1 MNRIYVTMTRIKLTS
16 LLFTVLCGLILTSIV
31 HAQSFSVKP
40 NLAHMENDKI
50 GFGID
55 VELSS
60 ENEYTLT
67 SETGF
72 PRYIELNMKL
82 NGSILSKPAFNPN
95 HQHLDI
101 YFGYLVSFK
110 KAQELQLG
118 QEPEPSP
125 DYGALGLGIN
135 ANFEANQTFTEQNVE
150 QGAEL
155 RYTNSS
161 KKFLPVVELSYLFVI
176 PYRSDFREDLNTE
189 NNMFQRFEAR
199 AFWAIRFGQFL
210 LNPDFRYFKSLD
222 LAPVLKEN
230 GLDKGFHSAV
240 SLGYIFGERDSGPL
254 QFFEYLYLQY
264 NRGQFPVYLDNR
276 ETVEAGI
283 TFSF

>member
-1 MNRIYVTMTRIKLTS
+1 MSDLKLTS
-16 LLFTVLCGLILTSIV
+16 LLLTIIIGLSLSTIAN
-31 HAQSFSVKP
+31 AQSFSVKP
-40 NLAHMENDKI
+40 NLARMENDKI
-50 GFGID
+50 GFGVD
-55 VELSS
+55 FELSS
-60 ENEYTLT
+60 ENEYTLP

-82 NGSILSKPAFNPN
+82 NGSILSKPKFNPN

-110 KAQELQLG
+110 KAQEIQLG

-125 DYGALGLGIN
+125 DYGSLGLGIN
-135 ANFEANQTFTEQNVE
+135 ANYEANQTFTEQNVE

-176 PYRSDFREDLNTE
+176 PYRSDFRDELNADT
-189 NNMFQRFEAR
+189 NMYQRFEAR
-199 AFWAIRFGQFL
+199 TFWAIRFGQFL
-210 LNPDFRYFKSLD
+210 LNPDFRYFRSLD
-222 LAPVLKEN
+222 LVAILKEN
-230 GLDKGFHSAV
+230 GLDEGFHSAV
-240 SLGYIFGERDSGPL
+240 SLGYVFGERDSGPL

-276 ETVEAGI
+276 ETIEAGI
-283 TFSF
+283 SFRF

>member
-1 MNRIYVTMTRIKLTS
+1 MTYKKLTS
-16 LLFTVLCGLILTSIV
+16 LLFTILIGLISSSITN
-31 HAQSFSVKP
+31 AQSFSVKP
-40 NLAHMENDKI
+40 NLARMENDKI
-50 GFGID
+50 GFGAD
-55 VELSS
+55 FELSS
-60 ENEYTLT
+60 ENEYTLP

-72 PRYIELNMKL
+72 PRYVELNMKL
-82 NGSILSKPAFNPN
+82 SGSILSKPKFNPN

-110 KAQELQLG
+110 KAQKLQLG

-176 PYRSDFREDLNTE
+176 PYRSDFRDELNADT
-189 NNMFQRFEAR
+189 NMYQRFEAR

-210 LNPDFRYFKSLD
+210 MNPDFRYFRSLD
-222 LAPVLKEN
+222 LAAVLKEN
-230 GLDKGFHSAV
+230 GLDEGFHSTV
-240 SLGYIFGERDSGPL
+240 SLGYVFGERDSGPL
-254 QFFEYLYLQY
+254 QFFEYIYLQY

-276 ETVEAGI
+276 ETIEAGI
-283 TFSF
+283 SFRF

>member
-1 MNRIYVTMTRIKLTS
+1 MTHIKLTS
-16 LLFTVLCGLILTSIV
+16 IFFAIILGLISCTIAN
-31 HAQSFSVKP
+31 AQSFSVKP
-40 NLAHMENDKI
+40 NLAQMENEKI
-50 GFGID
+50 GFGVDFEI
-55 VELSS
+55 LS

-72 PRYIELNMKL
+72 PRYIEFDMKL

-95 HQHLDI
+95 HQHLDV

-176 PYRSDFREDLNTE
+176 PYRSDFRDELNAD
-189 NNMFQRFEAR
+189 NNLFQKLEAR
-199 AFWAIRFGQFL
+199 AFWAIRLGQFL
-210 LNPDFRYFKSLD
+210 LNPDFRYFRSVD

-230 GLDKGFHSAV
+230 GLDEGFHSAV
-240 SLGYIFGERDSGPL
+240 SLGYVIGERDSGPL
-254 QFFEYLYLQY
+254 QFFEYIYLQY

-276 ETVEAGI
+276 ETIEAGI
-283 TFSF
+283 SFRF

>member
-1 MNRIYVTMTRIKLTS
+1 MTYKKLTS
-16 LLFTVLCGLILTSIV
+16 LLFTIIIGLISCITAN
-31 HAQSFSVKP
+31 AQSFSVKP
-40 NLAHMENDKI
+40 NLARMENDKI
-50 GFGID
+50 GFGVD
-55 VELSS
+55 FELSS
-60 ENEYTLT
+60 ENEYTLP

-72 PRYIELNMKL
+72 PRYVELNMKL
-82 NGSILSKPAFNPN
+82 NGSILSKPAYNPN
-95 HQHLDI
+95 HQHLDV

-110 KAQELQLG
+110 KAQDLQLG
-118 QEPEPSP
+118 QEPEPSA

-176 PYRSDFREDLNTE
+176 PYRSDFREELNTE

-199 AFWAIRFGQFL
+199 AFWAIRLGQFL
-210 LNPDFRYFKSLD
+210 LNPDFRYFRSLD
-222 LAPVLKEN
+222 LAPVLREN
-230 GLDKGFHSAV
+230 GLDEGFHSAV
-240 SLGYIFGERDSGPL
+240 SLGYVFGERDSGPQ
-254 QFFEYLYLQY
+254 QFFEYIYLQY

-276 ETVEAGI
+276 ETIEAGI
-283 TFSF
+283 SFRF

>member
-1 MNRIYVTMTRIKLTS
+1 MKLTS
-16 LLFTVLCGLILTSIV
+16 LLATIMIGLISSTPTN
-31 HAQSFSVKP
+31 AQSFSVKP
-40 NLAHMENDKI
+40 NLARMENEKI
-50 GFGID
+50 GAGVDFDI
-55 VELSS
+55 LS

-72 PRYIELNMKL
+72 PRFVEFDMKV
-82 NGSILSKPAFNPN
+82 NGSLLSRPALNPN
-95 HQHLDI
+95 HQHLDL

-110 KAQELQLG
+110 KAQELELG
-118 QEPEPSP
+118 QEPEPSK
-125 DYGALGLGIN
+125 DYGALGLGVN
-135 ANFEANQTFTEQNVE
+135 ANLEANQTFTELNVE

-176 PYRSDFREDLNTE
+176 PYRSEFREELNAD

-199 AFWAIRFGQFL
+199 AFWAIRLGQIL
-210 LNPDFRYFKSLD
+210 LNPDLRYFRSLD

-230 GLDKGFHSAV
+230 GLDEGFHSAI
-240 SLGYIFGERDSGPL
+240 SLGYVFEERESGPL
-254 QFFEYLYLQY
+254 QFFEYIYLQY

-283 TFSF
+283 SFRF